1 MMWFDKYFIYIL
13 VFVNV
18 VLLVVGQFLWKIGVE
33 NLPRKDFVS
42 IALSVF
48 TPYIFSGIAIF
59 GVATVIWLW
68 IISKA
73 GSRLSVVYPLQSM
86 VYVLFA
92 LGSVLLFRERILP
105 VGWLGIGLITLGV
118 VLVSWK

>member
-1 MMWFDKYFIYIL
+1 MIWLDKYFIYIL
-13 VFVNV
+13 VFLNV
-18 VLLVVGQFLWKIGVE
+18 VLLVTGQFLWKIGVE
-33 NLPRKDFVS
+33 NLPKKDFFS

-48 TPYIFSGIAIF
+48 TPYIFCGIAIF

-73 GSRLSVVYPLQSM
+73 GSRLSVIYPLQSI

-92 LGSVLLFRERILP
+92 LGSMILFKEKIFP
-105 VGWLGIGLITLGV
+105 TGWVGIGLITLGV
-118 VLVSWK
+118 ILVSWK